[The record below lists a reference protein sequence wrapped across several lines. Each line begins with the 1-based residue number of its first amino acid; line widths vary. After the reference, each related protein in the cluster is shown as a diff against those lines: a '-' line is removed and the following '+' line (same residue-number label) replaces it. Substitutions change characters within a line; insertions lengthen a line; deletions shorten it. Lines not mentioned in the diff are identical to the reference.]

1 MLLWVKKRIILKLF
15 KNQKVWQILQPSLG
29 QVIEN
34 KHKNIK
40 A

>member
-1 MLLWVKKRIILKLF
+1 MLLWVKKIIILKLF
-15 KNQKVWQILQPSLG
+15 KNQKVWQILQPSLA

-34 KHKNIK
+34 NHKNIK